1 MCWNIRTASSVVR
14 PVSSGLCLSGWYF
27 LDRFRYATFTS
38 VSLAP
43 RESPRTLKESYITL
57 PTFSGIQSRSGI
69 SARFLR
75 GGGTRLCLG
84 GDGGPLLSS
93 ESVELELELEL
104 DPEALGGV
112 EGKARSPLLESWFL
126 GLLCLLVQVSGRSG
140 SSASLSM
147 RHLTN

>member
-93 ESVELELELEL
+93 QSVELEL

-112 EGKARSPLLESWFL
+112 EGKARSPLLESWSL
-126 GLLCLLVQVSGRSG
+126 ALLRLLLQVSGRSG